1 MKVIVFIFALSVCI
15 ISYAADHSVKQNS
28 EQQRIPYIIQDQ
40 KYPPKFCIIFYKYNW
55 LIIDGGLIGFLKPE
69 YDTNPHQMPKS
80 ERED

>member
-1 MKVIVFIFALSVCI
+1 MKIIIFIFTLSICI

-40 KYPPKFCIIFYKYNW
+40 KYPPEFRIIFYKYNW

-69 YDTNPHQMPKS
+69 YDTNLVVAPEP